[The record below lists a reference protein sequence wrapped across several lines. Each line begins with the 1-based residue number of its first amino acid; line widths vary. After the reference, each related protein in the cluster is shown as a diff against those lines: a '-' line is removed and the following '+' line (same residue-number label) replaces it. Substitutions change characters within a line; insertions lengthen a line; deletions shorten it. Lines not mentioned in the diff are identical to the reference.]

1 MEDGMIEVSKRAAGA
16 LKEAVEEPRNLGKKV
31 RLTFDTGG

>member
-1 MEDGMIEVSKRAAGA
+1 MIEVSKRAASE
-16 LKEAVEEPRNLGKKV
+16 LKEVVREPRNQGKKP